1 MKRQNVFNECVPEE
15 GGRSSAR
22 CPRAPGGTA
31 RVRMRT
37 PRQRGTGRRG
47 GAAARTGLGRA
58 GPDRERPATAA
69 ARAFS
74 LPASP
79 SGKGRSGLLRE
90 RGGRQPGRGRGTAAR
105 MRLCR
110 RLTWLGFAARPLL
123 ACACAVGPGAGLG
136 AVGDWEISEETD
148 LIIEFA

>member
-58 GPDRERPATAA
+58 GPDRERPATATA
-69 ARAFS
+69 TARAFS

-123 ACACAVGPGAGLG
+123 PAHAQWDRGRGWALWGTGKLVKKQ
-136 AVGDWEISEETD
+136 I
-148 LIIEFA
+148 